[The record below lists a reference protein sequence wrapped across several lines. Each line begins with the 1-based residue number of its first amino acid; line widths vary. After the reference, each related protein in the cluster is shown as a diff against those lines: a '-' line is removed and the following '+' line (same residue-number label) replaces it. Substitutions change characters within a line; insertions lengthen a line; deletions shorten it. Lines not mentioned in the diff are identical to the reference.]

1 MYINP
6 IVSKLPRIVT
16 ALQTAVMIPVIAATP
31 PTVEMIAM
39 FAGLSKND
47 SGSSVGS
54 IANGNIVVFGTWD
67 MVCGVDVRKGN
78 IVVFG
83 TWDMVGG
90 VDVGNVVVVMVVV
103 GVVVST
109 VVVLRTIFMFQ
120 NNSKYQ

>member
-1 MYINP
+1 
-6 IVSKLPRIVT
+6 
-16 ALQTAVMIPVIAATP
+16 
-31 PTVEMIAM
+31 MIAM